1 MNFNQNPY
9 LAARVV
15 YLNFCPEGRKITPAE
30 LAQKMRI
37 DPSGSGPDILERI
50 GRHMMADPDDIP
62 EFVAAMSR
70 RLEMDG

>member
-1 MNFNQNPY
+1 MNYNQNPY
-9 LAARVV
+9 LAARVL

-30 LAQKMRI
+30 LAQRMCFDAR
-37 DPSGSGPDILERI
+37 GSGADILERI

-70 RLEMDG
+70 RLELK

>member
-1 MNFNQNPY
+1 MNYNQNPY
-9 LAARVV
+9 LAARVL
-15 YLNFCPEGRKITPAE
+15 YLNFCPERRKITPAE

-50 GRHMMADPDDIP
+50 GRHMMTDPDDIP

-70 RLEMDG
+70 RLEMK